1 MCASSTKTWT
11 LAQFL
16 AYSHIIFLLLE
27 ISNSYFPCNQT
38 LAFPPSDGRR
48 PTYRVV
54 RSEGCCQSGF
64 CICTW
69 SIRVSSSPKGP
80 VIEEWV
86 LSKQQSV
93 LCSPQSKPSM
103 CFRGKERGT
112 WPYNTRYD
120 YHKQPAQNFLSQTEA
135 LLLDNDGEAT
145 WQQSFP
151 TTYPIRYD
159 TLHRYLRT
167 WP

>member
-16 AYSHIIFLLLE
+16 AHSHIIFLLLE

-93 LCSPQSKPSM
+93 LCSPQSKP
-103 CFRGKERGT
+103 GT